1 MHTGRVFSLGRGRVG
16 QYLSSR
22 VLVVRTPFQKAV
34 GLPETCYFG
43 FKKLSQSQKFAYS
56 LASSGYSFQLQQ
68 SEMLTQFPHEI
79 KLSGNPSI
87 AKTLA
92 DWDRLDQK
100 QFASDKARS
109 RKARKAQ
116 SEGAIAYLAA

>member
-1 MHTGRVFSLGRGRVG
+1 MHTGRFFSLGKGRVG
-16 QYLSSR
+16 QYLSPR

-34 GLPETCYFG
+34 SLPEICYFG
-43 FKKLSQSQKFAYS
+43 FEKLSQSQKFAYS

-79 KLSGNPSI
+79 KLSGNPGI

-92 DWDRLDQK
+92 YWDRLDQK
-100 QFASDKARS
+100 QATSDKARS
-109 RKARKAQ
+109 REVRKAQ
-116 SEGAIAYLAA
+116 NKGAIALVAA